1 MMDVHV
7 IDVDALAARTVD
19 DWSVYLAAAGWIPAL
34 REAGGTEWVPDD
46 GSSSIWVPR
55 NTQMRGYATRVAEI
69 LRALSEREGRSESE
83 VLFDVTH
90 AGYDVQRLRL
100 LPSGEPGTVGLVD
113 GSDSLAG
120 IKKWVL
126 SGAIATA
133 LGDHQLV
140 LPNRWSGAVT
150 TFMSE
155 SKLAAPSEGS
165 FIWNVITPIGQ
176 QGKIALPLEQDE
188 SDELTVDFGRSVT
201 LTLYRATSAVKQ
213 AVASVVDGNET
224 ISDAFSSRT
233 RRGVT
238 ANLCEGL
245 VEAASVSHVPYSVD
259 FTWAATHAG
268 PPTDRIAFAPAEIEV
283 LVDAARDFRNRAPKE
298 NVTIRGT
305 VVRLVRESEL
315 RPGEVTIAGIM
326 EDDWEERFGHFWV
339 ELSDL
344 DYAAAVR
351 AHEDRAIVVATG
363 DVSRVG
369 NRRRLTNLR
378 QFSVLPA
385 DVEG

>member
-1 MMDVHV
+1 MDVHV
-7 IDVDALAARTVD
+7 TDVDALNARTAD
-19 DWSVYLAAAGWIPAL
+19 DWSVYLTAKGWIPAL
-34 REAGGTEWVPDD
+34 REAGGTEWVL
-46 GSSSIWVPR
+46 GSGSGSVWVPR
-55 NTQMRGYATRVAEI
+55 SPQMRGYATRVAEI
-69 LRALSEREGRSESE
+69 LRVLSEQEDRSESE

-100 LPSGEPGTVGLVD
+100 LPHGEPGTVGLVD

-176 QGKIALPLEQDE
+176 RGKTALPLEEDE

-213 AVASVVDGNET
+213 AVAAVVDGTET
-224 ISDAFSSRT
+224 VSDAFNSRT

-245 VEAASVSHVPYSVD
+245 VEAASDSHVPYSVD
-259 FTWAATHAG
+259 FSWAATHAG
-268 PPTDRIAFAPAEIEV
+268 PPTDRIAFVPAELDV
-283 LVDAARDFRNRAPKE
+283 LVDAARDFRNRAPQE

-369 NRRRLTNLR
+369 NRRRLSNLR

-385 DVEG
+385 DPEA